1 MKNSF
6 GHTDFNDLNS
16 PLLTSDER
24 EREEGT
30 GVGGVPIRVNDSSSG
45 SRGLLTVIGAGPGD
59 VELITLKAIKT
70 LQRAD
75 VVLFDALVATEL
87 LDYAPNAEH
96 IFVGKRKGC
105 YSYQQEQINELIV
118 NRAKSHGHVVRL
130 KGGDPFVFGRGA
142 EEIQYAA
149 AHGLEVAMVPGIS
162 SCLSVPASQ
171 HIPVTKRG
179 AAESF
184 WVITGTT
191 KAHRLSEDVAL
202 AAKSNA
208 TVVILMGMSKLSQIV
223 ELFKRE
229 GKSETP
235 IAIIQNGTRKDEK
248 VGLGTIASIENE
260 VVQQELTNPAIIIIG
275 EVVRHREQLLEIK
288 KSHKH
293 LEEVAM

>member
-1 MKNSF
+1 
-6 GHTDFNDLNS
+6 L
-16 PLLTSDER
+16 
-24 EREEGT
+24 
-30 GVGGVPIRVNDSSSG
+30 
-45 SRGLLTVIGAGPGD
+45 SRKRHYIEYNTRTQQSQGLLTVIGAGPGD
-59 VELITLKAIKT
+59 VELITLKAVKA
-70 LQRAD
+70 LQTAD
-75 VVLFDALVATEL
+75 VVLYDALVNEEL
-87 LDYAPNAEH
+87 LEYAPKAEH

-118 NRAKSHGHVVRL
+118 NRAKSYGHVVRL

-142 EEIQYAA
+142 EEMQYAA
-149 AHGLEVAMVPGIS
+149 ARGLDVAMVPGIS

-179 AAESF
+179 ATESF

-208 TVVILMGMSKLSQIV
+208 TVVILMGMSKLPQIV

-235 IAIIQNGTRKDEK
+235 IAIIQNGTRRDEK
-248 VGLGTIASIENE
+248 VGVGTVASIENE
-260 VVQQELTNPAIIIIG
+260 VVKQELTNPAIIIIG
-275 EVVRHREQLLEIK
+275 EVVRHRENIIQIVKNQELELSQTI
-288 KSHKH
+288 
-293 LEEVAM
+293 